1 VKYQLARRL
10 VHLMERDVPIRST
23 QSASGFAVGSLRGPV
38 REDNQ
43 DRALV
48 ADVSR
53 EDGFS
58 ARVGIVC
65 DGLGGMTSGGLAA
78 SWAASVF
85 LAEIVSS
92 ISNVSK
98 ESLAEALR
106 QANEVVFNQFGGEG
120 GTTLTALVSLSNGAN
135 WVIHVGDSRLYIID
149 ENNALKLL
157 TIDDTVVGV
166 ANNGSIDEDLLDNRL
181 LQFVGVGDEIEPHIF
196 LAHGTENSDFILTSD
211 GAHGLGRKLLE
222 DILLKTTKPVDWVRR
237 IIYVS
242 DAIGVTDNATAIAI
256 SSDSTALQSS
266 FGEGVCLKVWTA
278 NDVLELWLQD
288 NIPTRKHEAFLF
300 PKSMEKEDPDSSAV
314 LETMELSPEPKPEP
328 EPKRKAKPKR
338 KPKPVVKKD
347 QPANDVSK
355 GTSRPQLSIKFDD
368 ESNSKK

>member
-1 VKYQLARRL
+1 MKYQLARRL

-48 ADVSR
+48 ADVSG
-53 EDGFS
+53 EDGLS

-85 LAEIVSS
+85 LAEIVAR
-92 ISNVSK
+92 ISDFSK
-98 ESLAEALR
+98 DSLAEAVR
-106 QANEVVFNQFGGEG
+106 QANDVVFRQFGGEG
-120 GTTLTALVSLSNGAN
+120 GTTLTALVSFNNGAN
-135 WVIHVGDSRLYIID
+135 WVVHVGDSRLYIID

-157 TIDDTVVGV
+157 TVDDTVVGV

-181 LQFVGVGDEIEPHIF
+181 LQFVGVGDDIEPHIF
-196 LAHGTENSDFILTSD
+196 LVHDSENYDFILTSD
-211 GAHGLGRKLLE
+211 GAHTLGRKLLE
-222 DILLKTTKPVDWVRR
+222 DIVLKTSKPVDWVKR

-242 DAIGVTDNATAIAI
+242 DAIGVTDNATALAI
-256 SSDSTALQSS
+256 SSDSIALQPS
-266 FGEGVCLKVWTA
+266 FDEGICLKVWTA

-288 NIPTRKHEAFLF
+288 NIPERKHREFLS
-300 PKSMEKEDPDSSAV
+300 PKSVVKDVMDSSAV
-314 LETMELSPEPKPEP
+314 LETTILSPEPEPEP
-328 EPKRKAKPKR
+328 EAKPKR
-338 KPKPVVKKD
+338 TPKPKPVVEKD
-347 QPANDVSK
+347 QLATDGSESA
-355 GTSRPQLSIKFDD
+355 SRPQLSIKFDD